1 MGEFEMGRMALGLL
15 GAAAITACASAQT
28 SPPGRITTPEG
39 AVMNSADDLAYKP
52 GQLTQEQL
60 MSSTGDLFTGPAA
73 NVFRRFPRDKTE
85 AMVKFYTGAL
95 ALKSLSP
102 IQLTTTQQ
110 MILTGVGHGQVKL
123 SAGQQG
129 NRKYDLEGGYAGGT
143 GIRFF
148 AFHYPDEAVV
158 KQRFREAGFAEP
170 VFKKGDDGRT
180 VALVKDPGGFDIL
193 ILISKDAKDHSDD
206 GVGVGI
212 NVSDLERS
220 RAFYR
225 EFVGLKELPPIKSS
239 LLGTTLYP
247 YDRGETTLLLYHLG
261 DNDHPDNGSAGIQ
274 YVVSDSP
281 LVDAKAKAR
290 HIAVETPLN
299 KLKGF
304 DLITVWLNDP
314 DGVTNY
320 YAQVGPNSRT
330 ARAQAASN

>member
-1 MGEFEMGRMALGLL
+1 MGRIALGLL
-15 GAAAITACASAQT
+15 GAAAFAVGSGATAQQA
-28 SPPGRITTPEG
+28 PGRITTPEG
-39 AVMNSADDLAYKP
+39 AVMNSADDIAYKP

-60 MSSTGDLFTGPAA
+60 TSSTAGMFTGQAA
-73 NVFRRFPRDKTE
+73 NVFRRYPRDKTD

-102 IQLTTTQQ
+102 IQLTATQQ
-110 MILTGVGHGQVKL
+110 MLLTGVGHGQIKL

-129 NRKYDLEGGYAGGT
+129 NRKYDMSGSVTGGT
-143 GIRFF
+143 GIRYFRLT
-148 AFHYPDEAVV
+148 YPDRQTVLD
-158 KQRFREAGFAEP
+158 RFAAAGFPAP
-170 VFKKGDDGRT
+170 KFARQGDGT
-180 VALVKDPGGFDIL
+180 EAALVEDPGGFPIE
-193 ILISKDAKDHSDD
+193 IVIKSGAKDGSND

-212 NVSDLERS
+212 NTSDLERS

-225 EFVGLKELPPIKSS
+225 TFVGLEERAPIKDK
-239 LLGTTLYP
+239 LLGVTLYP
-247 YDRGETTLLLYHLG
+247 FGRGETTLYLYHAG
-261 DNDHPDNGSAGIQ
+261 TNAHPDNGSAGIQ
-274 YVVSDSP
+274 YVVNDTP

-330 ARAQAASN
+330 AQAQASAAH

>member
-1 MGEFEMGRMALGLL
+1 MSV
-15 GAAAITACASAQT
+15 AS
-28 SPPGRITTPEG
+28 
-39 AVMNSADDLAYKP
+39 DLAYKP
-52 GQLTQEQL
+52 GELTQEQL
-60 MSSTGDLFTGPAA
+60 MSSTGDLFTSPAA
-73 NVFRRFPRDKTE
+73 NVFRRFPREQTA
-85 AMVKFYTGAL
+85 AMVKFYTEAL
-95 ALKSLSP
+95 ALRSLSP
-102 IQLTTTQQ
+102 IQLTATQQ

-148 AFHYPDEAVV
+148 AFHYPDEGVV
-158 KQRFREAGFAEP
+158 RQRFKDAGFAEP
-170 VFKKGDDGRT
+170 AFATRKDGWRQ
-180 VALVKDPGGFDIL
+180 ALVKDPGGFDIL
-193 ILISKDAKDHSDD
+193 LLVHGDAKDHSDD
-206 GVGVGI
+206 GIGVGI

-225 EFVGLKELPPIKSS
+225 EFVGLEEKPPINSS

-261 DNDHPDNGSAGIQ
+261 DNKHPDNGSAGIQ

-304 DLITVWLNDP
+304 DLVTVWLNDP

-320 YAQVGPNSRT
+320 YALVGPSSRT
-330 ARAQAASN
+330 ARAQAAAGN

>member
-1 MGEFEMGRMALGLL
+1 MGRIAIGLL
-15 GAAAITACASAQT
+15 GAAAIAVGASAQT
-28 SPPGRITTPEG
+28 PPPGRITTPEG

-60 MSSTGDLFTGPAA
+60 TSSTANLFTGPAA
-73 NVFRRFPRDKTE
+73 NVFRRYPRDKTE
-85 AMVKFYTGAL
+85 AMVNFYTRAL

-102 IQLTTTQQ
+102 IQLTATQQ
-110 MILTGVGHGQVKL
+110 MLLTGVGHGQIKL

-129 NRKYDLEGGYAGGT
+129 NRKYDLAGGVTGGT
-143 GIRFF
+143 GIRYFMLT
-148 AFHYPDEAVV
+148 YPDKQAVID
-158 KQRFREAGFAEP
+158 RFTAAGFPAP
-170 VFKKGDDGRT
+170 KFAKQGDGT
-180 VALVKDPGGFDIL
+180 EAALVTDPGGFPIEIVIRPGAQDG
-193 ILISKDAKDHSDD
+193 SND

-212 NVSDLERS
+212 NTSDLERS

-225 EFVGLKELPPIKSS
+225 TFVGLPEKPPVKDK
-239 LLGTTLYP
+239 LLGITKYP
-247 YDRGETTLLLYHLG
+247 FQRGETTLYLYHAG
-261 DNDHPDNGSAGIQ
+261 NDAHPDNGSAGIQ

-299 KLKGF
+299 KLRGF

-320 YAQVGPNSRT
+320 YAQLGPGSRA
-330 ARAQAASN
+330 ARAQASAGK